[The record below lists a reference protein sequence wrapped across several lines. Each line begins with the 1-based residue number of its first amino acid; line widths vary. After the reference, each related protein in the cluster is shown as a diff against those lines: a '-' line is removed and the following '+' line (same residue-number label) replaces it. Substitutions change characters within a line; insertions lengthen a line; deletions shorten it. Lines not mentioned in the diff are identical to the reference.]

1 MVWNAIHGAVGSI
14 FSPIIAM
21 DPTPNNPI
29 LTILFISLVISI
41 LTTIAQ
47 KLLVDQDKMKSIQD
61 EMKEFQ
67 GEMRE
72 AQLSKDTKKLAELQ
86 SKQAEVMS
94 KQSEV
99 MKMSF
104 RPMIVTFIPIILVF
118 YWMARSVI
126 AKTVIEAPVA
136 VYYMMLSPM
145 WQAIGGIIYGGRF
158 AVACNPVFT
167 PYTWG
172 WLGWY
177 IFCTFAF
184 SQILRKYLGF
194 NDGF

>member
-1 MVWNAIHGAVGSI
+1 MGMEVVHGTLGSI
-14 FSPIIAM
+14 LSPLLSI

-29 LTILFISLVISI
+29 LTIFIISLIISL

-61 EMKEFQ
+61 EMKEYQ
-67 GEMRE
+67 SEMRE
-72 AQLSKDTKKLAELQ
+72 AQLSKDTKRLADLQ
-86 SKQAEVMS
+86 SKQAEVMG

-118 YWMARSVI
+118 YWMSNSII
-126 AKTVIEAPVA
+126 AKTVVEVPIAP
-136 VYYMMLSPM
+136 YYILLSPI
-145 WQAIGGIIYGGRF
+145 WRAIGGLLYSGRF
-158 AVACNPVFT
+158 LIACNTMFT
-167 PYTWG
+167 PYHFG

-177 IFCTFAF
+177 IFCTFAL
-184 SQILRKYLGF
+184 SQILRKYMGF

>member
-1 MVWNAIHGAVGSI
+1 MAFDINGVVGSV
-14 FSPIIAM
+14 FSPLISM
-21 DPTPNNPI
+21 DPNPHNPI
-29 LTILFISLVISI
+29 LAILMVSLLISI
-41 LTTIAQ
+41 ITTAAQ

-67 GEMRE
+67 NEMRE
-72 AQLSKDTKKLAELQ
+72 AQNSGDNKKLAELQ
-86 SKQAEVMS
+86 AKQADVMK

-104 RPMIVTFIPIILVF
+104 KPMIVTFIPILLVF
-118 YWMARSVI
+118 YWMGRSVI
-126 AKTVIEAPVA
+126 AKTVIEAPLA
-136 VYYMMLSPM
+136 VYYIMLSPIF
-145 WQAIGGIIYGGRF
+145 QAIGGIIYAGRF
-158 AVACNPVFT
+158 VVTCNPVFT
-167 PYTWG
+167 AYHWG

-184 SQILRKYLGF
+184 SQIFRKYLGF